1 MLFSSTARLLRP
13 FASNL
18 SPLSAPGLA
27 TLASQHT
34 LQVLEAPTLSFAQQ
48 RDHVD
53 RVSSQLERTGIL
65 KIILGFSDTSS
76 SYLKQLLMSLHE
88 LHHHRLPISHS
99 AKRGWFWDVRPNDTT
114 FQAGNHQA
122 RSETMNEFPWHTDCS
137 YEPELPRYFALQVL
151 QHDRYGGGT
160 LSVMNV
166 EKLNELLSTES
177 KAALMAPEFRIE
189 VPPEFIKDQE
199 RKHITGSILMSNGQS
214 TMIRFREDI
223 VTPLTSRAEV
233 ALQELCTAL
242 MQQEVQAHT
251 TLHLKSSDLPKGS
264 IILMDNRRWLHAR
277 NDIKDP
283 ERHLRRVRWDA
294 CAFDSSN

>member
-1 MLFSSTARLLRP
+1 
-13 FASNL
+13 
-18 SPLSAPGLA
+18 
-27 TLASQHT
+27 
-34 LQVLEAPTLSFAQQ
+34 
-48 RDHVD
+48 
-53 RVSSQLERTGIL
+53 
-65 KIILGFSDTSS
+65 
-76 SYLKQLLMSLHE
+76 
-88 LHHHRLPISHS
+88 
-99 AKRGWFWDVRPNDTT
+99 
-114 FQAGNHQA
+114 
-122 RSETMNEFPWHTDCS
+122 MNEFPQVLPFYLKLRPGTNILIKSWHTDCS
-137 YEPELPRYFALQVL
+137 YEQELPRYFALQVL

-166 EKLNELLSTES
+166 ERLNELLSTES

-189 VPPEFIKDQE
+189 VPPEFIKDQD

-233 ALQELCTAL
+233 ALQELRTAL

-251 TLHLKSSDLPKGS
+251 TVHLKSSDLPKGS

-277 NDIKDP
+277 NNIKDP

-294 CAFDSSN
+294 CAFDSTN

>member
-13 FASNL
+13 FASNS
-18 SPLSAPGLA
+18 SPLRARGLA

-34 LQVLEAPTLSFAQQ
+34 LQVLEAPTLSYAQK

-53 RVSSQLERTGIL
+53 RVSSQLERTGML
-65 KIILGFSDTSS
+65 KISLGFPDTSS
-76 SYLKQLLMSLHE
+76 SYLKQLLVSLHE
-88 LHHHRLPISHS
+88 YHHHRLPISHS
-99 AKRGWFWDVRPNDTT
+99 AKRGWFWDVRPNKTT

-137 YEPELPRYFALQVL
+137 YELNLPRYFALQVL

-166 EKLNELLSTES
+166 EKLNELLSAES

-189 VPPEFIKDQE
+189 TPPEFIKNPKI
-199 RKHITGSILMSNGQS
+199 KHIIGSILMSNGQS

-223 VTPLTSRAEV
+223 VTPLTPRAKL
-233 ALQELCTAL
+233 ALQELRTAL

-251 TLHLKSSDLPKGS
+251 TVHLKSTDLPKGS

-277 NDIKDP
+277 NSIKDP

-294 CAFDSSN
+294 CAFDSSD